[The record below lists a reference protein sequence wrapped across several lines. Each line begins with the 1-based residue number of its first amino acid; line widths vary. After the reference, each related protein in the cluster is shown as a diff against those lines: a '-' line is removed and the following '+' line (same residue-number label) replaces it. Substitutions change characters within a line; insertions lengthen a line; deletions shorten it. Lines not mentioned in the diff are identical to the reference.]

1 MGAASS
7 IDASRVQEMSEAEL
21 SAARRGVEQHVS
33 RLEAE
38 NQALKARLAELEAA
52 GPTQPQ
58 MRRNQSA
65 EESTSSLPAEL
76 QGLDALSASI
86 AAPEA
91 LAERSRAAAESPDD
105 EAARR
110 ALAESVEEAMNDVRD
125 AFASQ
130 AGRPGV
136 VTMCDA
142 AIAAGD
148 KDFRDVYEVMWDRI
162 ARGHAEDLAAY
173 ETAVASVRRR
183 SLTAVTQG
191 TESIAELVAAAGR
204 VKARFDEHMS
214 SLGGSIKGARCSLP
228 DKLKRTS
235 RIVEKTFCQG
245 TCSRIFDVVR
255 CMIVVDD
262 MSIAAAALSRLA
274 TDSEVEIVR
283 IKELLSGSP
292 RAAAGAIV

>member
-7 IDASRVQEMSEAEL
+7 IDASRVQDMSPEEL

-38 NQALKARLAELEAA
+38 NEALKARIAALEA
-52 GPTQPQ
+52 GPTRPQ
-58 MRRNQSA
+58 LHRNQST

-86 AAPEA
+86 AAP
-91 LAERSRAAAESPDD
+91 LTERSRAAAESPDD

-110 ALAESVEEAMNDVRD
+110 ALAESVEEAMRDVRE

-148 KDFRDVYEVMWDRI
+148 DEFLSVYQVMWERI
-162 ARGHAEDLAAY
+162 AKKTEDLAAY
-173 ETAVASVRRR
+173 ETAVASVCRR
-183 SLTAVTQG
+183 SLTAASVTQC

-204 VKARFDEHMS
+204 VKARFDAHMS
-214 SLGGSIKGARCSLP
+214 SVGNRLFCGLQEAQRHRSVVHRREGALATQ
-228 DKLKRTS
+228 D
-235 RIVEKTFCQG
+235 
-245 TCSRIFDVVR
+245 
-255 CMIVVDD
+255 
-262 MSIAAAALSRLA
+262 ALS
-274 TDSEVEIVR
+274 DEVVC
-283 IKELLSGSP
+283 
-292 RAAAGAIV
+292 